1 MFTKGFFIALSTLML
16 AQFSLLSYR
25 ASAQGERET
34 IFIGPV
40 KAQDA
45 ITESAKRAGRASE
58 LAQIQQ
64 GLRGQLVTELNQTH
78 VFQIVE
84 RERKDDIEL
93 EQAFAE
99 VAVNPNDKN
108 RAQSLKMAGAK
119 YAFLPQIDGFE
130 DRRSTV
136 RYDAIA
142 RSSHSRSVWISASVS
157 IVDTTTGALLP
168 ESPSVKVKSGSSSYY
183 ARGGAALGGDELISG
198 LTRELAEKLA
208 RESVALIRPAKVL
221 TTSPRILINRGSEAD
236 FNVGARVD
244 FYATED
250 VKDEDTGEIFKNE
263 VKVGE
268 GVIKSSDAKQSYA
281 EVVGENLGIAKGC
294 LAKIATKA
302 SSLKGA
308 AAAEGANK
316 AAGAKREDELNSGSG
331 DKPIVFK

>member
-1 MFTKGFFIALSTLML
+1 MFKKVLFIALSALTL
-16 AQFSLLSYR
+16 AQFPLLSQR

-34 IFIGPV
+34 IFIGPIKV
-40 KAQDA
+40 QDA
-45 ITESAKRAGRASE
+45 ITESAKRAGRTSE

-64 GLRGQLVTELNQTH
+64 ALRGQLVTELNQTR

-108 RAQSLKMAGAK
+108 RAQSLRMAGAK

-136 RYDAIA
+136 RYDAIS
-142 RSSHSRSVWISASVS
+142 RSSHSRSVWISATVS

-168 ESPSVKVKSGSSSYY
+168 ESPSVRVKSSSSAEYV
-183 ARGGAALGGDELISG
+183 RGGAALGGDELISG

-208 RESVALIRPAKVL
+208 RESVTLMRPAKVL

-236 FNVGARVD
+236 FNICASVE
-244 FYATED
+244 FY
-250 VKDEDTGEIFKNE
+250 
-263 VKVGE
+263 
-268 GVIKSSDAKQSYA
+268 
-281 EVVGENLGIAKGC
+281 
-294 LAKIATKA
+294 
-302 SSLKGA
+302 
-308 AAAEGANK
+308 
-316 AAGAKREDELNSGSG
+316 
-331 DKPIVFK
+331 